1 MRTLKKDF
9 ELRKKW
15 YSNRSS
21 TIYPLDIDKG
31 SDFCLSFINYWK
43 LKNKIFDLKMNL
55 RFYDEKG
62 NFVNFYETYI
72 VKNHKE
78 FFFKKIIGNRFK
90 GMVGLIISSKSLSIS
105 RSYRFYLSKKYFK
118 LQELSN
124 TEKFSNKLKNRIF
137 LLNSKK
143 IQ

>member
-21 TIYPLDIDKG
+21 TIYPLDINKG

-43 LKNKIFDLKMNL
+43 IKNKIFNIKMNL

-62 NFVNFYETYI
+62 NFVYFFDKLIE
-72 VKNHKE
+72 KNHNE
-78 FFFKKIIGNRFK
+78 FFLRKIVEINLK
-90 GMVGLIISSKSLSIS
+90 EWLKLNL
-105 RSYRFYLSKKYFK
+105 YL
-118 LQELSN
+118 Q
-124 TEKFSNKLKNRIF
+124 TI
-137 LLNSKK
+137 
-143 IQ
+143 

>member
-72 VKNHKE
+72 VKNHNE
-78 FFFKKIIGNRFK
+78 FFFKKIVGNRFK
-90 GMVGLIISSKSLSIS
+90 GMVEVEFISSSNLRYPFPGVTGFYIS
-105 RSYRFYLSKKYFK
+105 PKK
-118 LQELSN
+118 LISGVHAAGRILSN
-124 TEKFSNKLKNRIF
+124 TEKKNF
-137 LLNSKK
+137 QN
-143 IQ
+143 